1 MSMQWNKDTYC
12 RRGFCVRL
20 SKLETLVRVSSVR
33 NQGQS
38 VSSELELRFE
48 DCSKFDGAVRDN

>member
-1 MSMQWNKDTYC
+1 MGKGGAFAFGCAEVGNP
-12 RRGFCVRL
+12 
-20 SKLETLVRVSSVR
+20 VRVSGVR

-48 DCSKFDGAVRDN
+48 DCSKFDGAVRYN